1 MTTGSYKEEWEDQ
14 LLSGS
19 CSSVLGALDFQS
31 LGLSSTPDR
40 SLVFLILSSH
50 PLTYVLRKFMYTS
63 TTRSAKIFVHHIRC
77 KSTCHGSSPDRE
89 VLPVD
94 S

>member
-1 MTTGSYKEEWEDQ
+1 MTTGSYKGEWEDQ

-50 PLTYVLRKFMYTS
+50 PLTCVLRKFMYIKTYSQCSLCS
-63 TTRSAKIFVHHIRC
+63 TGFKYVRMR
-77 KSTCHGSSPDRE
+77 
-89 VLPVD
+89 
-94 S
+94 